1 MGIAGI
7 GGQAGLEQLFQ
18 GVQAAVT
25 TTGVRLFC
33 LFDQFQ
39 NVRIITE
46 LLIWRRSIVV
56 RCL

>member
-7 GGQAGLEQLFQ
+7 GGQARLEQLFQ

-25 TTGVRLFC
+25 TTGVLLFC